1 MRAVDTNV
9 LVRLLVR
16 DDAEQAALAD
26 EYIAPGA
33 WVSLLV
39 LLETVWVLSV
49 RYERSG
55 AQLARTVELLLD
67 HETLVIHE
75 PEVVKRAVAR
85 FREKPSIGLAD
96 LLILELASQH
106 GHGPM
111 GTFDRGFAKL
121 EGTVKLERARL
132 RRPTRSQ

>member
-26 EYIAPGA
+26 EYIVSGA

-39 LLETVWVLSV
+39 LLEALWELTV

-55 AQLARTVELLLD
+55 AQLAGTLDLLLD
-67 HETLVIHE
+67 HESLVLQE
-75 PEVVKRAVAR
+75 PEVVKRAVER
-85 FREKPSIGLAD
+85 FRRNRSAGLAD

-106 GHGPM
+106 GHAPM
-111 GTFDRGFAKL
+111 ATFDRDFAKHD
-121 EGTVKLERARL
+121 GTVRLERARP
-132 RRPTRSQ
+132 RRPTRPA